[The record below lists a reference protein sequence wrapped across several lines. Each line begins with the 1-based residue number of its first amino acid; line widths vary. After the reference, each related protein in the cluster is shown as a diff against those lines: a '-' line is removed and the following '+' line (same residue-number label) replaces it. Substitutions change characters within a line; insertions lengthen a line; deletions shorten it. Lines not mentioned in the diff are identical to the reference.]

1 MERLHVSMRLIPGG
15 EELPFEMPHWGT
27 IDELVKIA
35 NGYRT
40 RHPGLIVEIR
50 EYILKDEIL
59 LTVK

>member
-1 MERLHVSMRLIPGG
+1 MRLIPGG